1 MEILEMIA
9 EWRKGCSVSRKHP
22 VDCPECTEALI
33 NAIEAREKERV
44 FSGCV
49 TTRFDLVVER
59 LRNAVD
65 PVPKDFRQRGL
76 CDERIVKTNDIEA
89 ILKEFFRLDCSVR
102 RLYAENIELHGKIN
116 AETKETHRVY

>member
-9 EWRKGCSVSRKHP
+9 EWRKGCSVSKHP
-22 VDCPECTEALI
+22 VDCPACTEALI

-44 FSGCV
+44 FGGCV
-49 TTRFDLVVER
+49 TTRFDLVIER

-76 CDERIVKTNDIEA
+76 RDERIVKSNDIEA
-89 ILKEFFRLDCSVR
+89 ILKEFFRLDRSVR

-116 AETKETHRVY
+116 AETEESYRVC